1 MLYARSEASGKDCLM
16 KTLGIDLGTNS
27 LGWAILDEQTV
38 LKAGVLVFEEG
49 VNREQSDSLETPAA
63 VRRAK
68 RMARRLRFRRHLRR
82 RLILR
87 ILIDNNMCPLSVE
100 ELKAWTQTGHFPKDN
115 VTFIDWL
122 KSTDT
127 RNPYCDRARSAAEK
141 VDPLTLGRAIYHL
154 AQRRGFKSGRKDQPE
169 EGDEGTSARAKELGV
184 VKGDI
189 ARISA
194 ELEKTGLTLGQF
206 FYHEIKAGRK
216 VRKQHTGRNEHY
228 QKEWERIAKVQNLD
242 KTLAERLEHFN

>member
-1 MLYARSEASGKDCLM
+1 M

-100 ELKAWTQTGHFPKDN
+100 ELKAWTQTGGVCQESDIVPE
-115 VTFIDWL
+115 VMPQRL
-122 KSTDT
+122 
-127 RNPYCDRARSAAEK
+127 
-141 VDPLTLGRAIYHL
+141 PL
-154 AQRRGFKSGRKDQPE
+154 
-169 EGDEGTSARAKELGV
+169 
-184 VKGDI
+184 
-189 ARISA
+189 
-194 ELEKTGLTLGQF
+194 
-206 FYHEIKAGRK
+206 
-216 VRKQHTGRNEHY
+216 
-228 QKEWERIAKVQNLD
+228 
-242 KTLAERLEHFN
+242 